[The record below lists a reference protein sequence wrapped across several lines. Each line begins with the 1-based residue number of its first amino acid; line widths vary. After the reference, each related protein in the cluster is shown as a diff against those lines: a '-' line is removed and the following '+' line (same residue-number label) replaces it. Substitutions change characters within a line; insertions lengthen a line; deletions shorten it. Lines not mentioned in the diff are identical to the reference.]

1 MDYKLSSEHCIVD
14 NDGDE
19 DGGRRDEVEI
29 RKRQQ
34 SWRRGE
40 VMKIDDVR
48 WNNET
53 DVTTASSGLLSN
65 CWAGSTV
72 HGSSACLGPL
82 SNSGYIKLGLSD
94 QVECNICKSYQPLEW
109 LVNGLEVDKVIGTI
123 DLVTEL
129 VEKVAEMV
137 EKAANRLAESLP
149 EGGKLQKAVLVVGKI
164 AKIIRED
171 AHAADEII
179 HKIEDV
185 ENNIER
191 EIKAITKA
199 MGNQDH
205 KREIKQLAA
214 EVIEL
219 EETTKIIEALTSD
232 DEQAN

>member
-1 MDYKLSSEHCIVD
+1 MACDAKASNIIIGYKRHSPFNLHQHLKMTFMGNHQDLSFRVH
-14 NDGDE
+14 
-19 DGGRRDEVEI
+19 RTVEYCTKSN
-29 RKRQQ
+29 R
-34 SWRRGE
+34 SAS
-40 VMKIDDVR
+40 
-48 WNNET
+48 NNET

-82 SNSGYIKLGLSD
+82 SNSG
-94 QVECNICKSYQPLEW
+94 SYQPLS
-109 LVNGLEVDKVIGTI
+109 LVNVNGLEVDKVIGTI